1 MERDFEKDIIE
12 LDAAIKSNAERDNTF
27 TLSVLQRAKE
37 IILQQKE
44 KLKAYEDIGLTPE
57 EILGRK
63 MLAGWIPVV
72 ERTPEKPK
80 ENPLYDNKP
89 LELYLVSVKNTDCV
103 IRAFWNGA
111 SFTDGWE
118 KLDVLAWMPLPE
130 PYRPETLRGP
140 GAKAGQDVAEPVF
153 QSAT

>member
-111 SFTDGWE
+111 TFTDGWE
-118 KLDVLAWMPLPE
+118 KPDVLAWMPLPE
-130 PYRPETLRGP
+130 PYKE
-140 GAKAGQDVAEPVF
+140 AEGG
-153 QSAT
+153 TGHDKTNII